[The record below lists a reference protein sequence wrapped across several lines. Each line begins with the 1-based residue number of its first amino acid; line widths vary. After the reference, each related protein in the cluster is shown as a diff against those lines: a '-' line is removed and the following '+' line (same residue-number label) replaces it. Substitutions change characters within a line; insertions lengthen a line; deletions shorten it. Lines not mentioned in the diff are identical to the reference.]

1 MMVYVNPMPSKRRK
15 VAKARKPKASFV
27 PLKVSSKPSAN
38 KNIPSAPIT
47 PYQPPADT
55 SYQKEVSAKYT
66 VAIAYNKGAYQVISR
81 ENIKDIGR

>member
-27 PLKVSSKPSAN
+27 PLKVSSKLSAN

-55 SYQKEVSAKYT
+55 SYRKEVSAKYT

>member
-15 VAKARKPKASFV
+15 TARARKPRAPFV
-27 PLKVSSKPSAN
+27 PLQVSSNRKAES
-38 KNIPSAPIT
+38 KIPSAPIGKYVE
-47 PYQPPADT
+47 PKDL
-55 SYQKEVSAKYT
+55 SYQKEVSSKYT

>member
-38 KNIPSAPIT
+38 KNIPSALIT

-55 SYQKEVSAKYT
+55 SYRKEVSAKYT